1 MVIKLSSAET
11 FQVGF
16 VGAEAAPRHL
26 TVGSYDVG
34 TTDEHTDGYPG
45 KEQTTCVE
53 RVGLIMVFKYK
64 RSETNQFNLR

>member
-1 MVIKLSSAET
+1 MVIKLSFAET
-11 FQVGF
+11 FQGGLVGE
-16 VGAEAAPRHL
+16 EAAPWRL

-34 TTDEHTDGYPG
+34 TTDGYPG